1 MRITFQAQYRDS
13 AAAVEKTSEQLLEAQ
28 RRVSSGRR
36 LNSISDDPTAAAT
49 SIAERSAL
57 AQVDQYTR
65 TADSVASRLAVVDT
79 ALSGMIEKLTSARV
93 TALAARGST
102 KTTAERS
109 AAAQELGSL
118 RDALMDDLNS
128 SFRGNYLFAGSDV
141 TTKPYSV
148 VPPATVPAYTGSNNA
163 VQVDIGNDREVAITI
178 DGEAITRGT
187 DTQDVFE
194 TIDNLIA
201 AVSAGDSDAIGTEL
215 DALQRA
221 FDRAIA
227 AQART
232 GNDMQAIDGQK
243 LRLQQTRLAGAE
255 RVSKLED
262 ANMAEAITEM
272 SHADAAYRAALGAV
286 GTVTRVSLLDY
297 LK

>member
-13 AAAVEKTSEQLLEAQ
+13 AAAVEKTSEQLLDAQ

-79 ALSGMIEKLTSARV
+79 ALTGIVEKLTSARV

-102 KTTAERS
+102 KTAAERS
-109 AAAQELGSL
+109 AAVQELASL
-118 RDALMDDLNS
+118 RDALVDDLNT
-128 SFRGNYLFAGSDV
+128 SFRGNYLFGGSDV
-141 TTKPYSV
+141 TTKPYAA
-148 VPPATVPAYTGSNNA
+148 VPPGTVPAYNGSNTA
-163 VQVDIGNDREVAITI
+163 VQVDIGNDRAVSVAF
-178 DGEAITRGT
+178 DGEAITRGA

-201 AVSAGDSDAIGTEL
+201 AVSAADSDAIGTEL

-221 FDRAIA
+221 FDRATA
-227 AQART
+227 AQARI

-243 LRLQQTRLAGAE
+243 LRLQQMRLSGAE
-255 RVSKLED
+255 RISKLED
-262 ANMAEAITEM
+262 ADMAEAITEM

>member
-13 AAAVEKTSEQLLEAQ
+13 ATAVEKTSEQLLEAQ

-79 ALSGMIEKLTSARV
+79 ALSGMIDTLTSARV
-93 TALAARGST
+93 SAMAGRGST
-102 KTTAERS
+102 KTAAERS
-109 AAAQELGSL
+109 AAAQDLRSL
-118 RDALMDDLNS
+118 RDALVDELNT
-128 SFRGNYLFAGSDV
+128 SFRGNYLFAGAEV
-141 TTKPYSV
+141 TTQPYSV
-148 VPPATVPAYTGSNNA
+148 VPPGTVPTYNGSNNA
-163 VQVDIGNDREVAITI
+163 VQVDIGNDRAVSVAF

-201 AVSAGDSDAIGTEL
+201 AVSAGDDDAIGTEL
-215 DALQRA
+215 DALQRG
-221 FDRAIA
+221 FDRVTA
-227 AQART
+227 AQSHIGT
-232 GNDMQAIDGQK
+232 EMQAIDGQK
-243 LRLQQTRLAGAE
+243 LRLQQMRLAGAA

-297 LK
+297 MK